1 MKRAALHNLGCKV
14 NAYETEAMQQ
24 MLEEAGYEIVPFR
37 EKADLYVINT
47 CSVTNIADRKSRQM
61 LHRARKQN
69 PDAVIAAAGC
79 YVQAQGLQMQE
90 EGIADIILGNNKKKH
105 LISMIKE
112 YERIRA
118 ASAAAAESGSRMQEE
133 SAGEDISSGK
143 PKTAAAGEE
152 NVSQSQETA
161 AAESVSGIQTEEAYI
176 SSGKPKTAAAG
187 TDSGNRQHAESATES
202 SIKQSCGNCRQ
213 PASAEENQRPHRHTV
228 LDWEDLND
236 GIKEYEPLS
245 VTRTAEHTRAFIKI
259 QDGCNQFCSYC
270 IIPYARGRV
279 RSRQE
284 GEILKEIDTL
294 AKGGCK
300 ETVLTGIHLSSY
312 GTDFGY
318 GQGEGLL
325 RLLGRIHEIE
335 GIRRIRLGSLEPGII
350 TEQFATELAGMEK
363 ICPHFH
369 LSLQSGCDS
378 VLKRMNRRYTT
389 AEYAMRCEIL
399 RNFFENPAITTD
411 VIAGFPGETEAEFL
425 KTRQFLE
432 QMQFYE
438 MHIFK
443 YSKRQGT
450 RAAAM
455 DGQIPEAVKAER
467 SAQLILLGEQM
478 SARYREGFT
487 GKISEALLE
496 EPFSYNGKQYVTG
509 YTKEYVKIA
518 AETGNSRVNTFIR
531 GKITGQL
538 TDEIYLMV
546 EF

>member
-47 CSVTNIADRKSRQM
+47 CSVTNMADRKSRQM

-118 ASAAAAESGSRMQEE
+118 ASAAAAESVSRMQEE
-133 SAGEDISSGK
+133 SAGKDNSSGNLK
-143 PKTAAAGEE
+143 
-152 NVSQSQETA
+152 TA

>member
-143 PKTAAAGEE
+143 PKTSAAGEE

>member
-79 YVQAQGLQMQE
+79 YVQAQGPQMQE

-270 IIPYARGRV
+270 IIPYTRGRV

-518 AETGNSRVNTFIR
+518 AETGNSRVNSFIK

>member
-1 MKRAALHNLGCKV
+1 M
-14 NAYETEAMQQ
+14 
-24 MLEEAGYEIVPFR
+24 
-37 EKADLYVINT
+37 
-47 CSVTNIADRKSRQM
+47 
-61 LHRARKQN
+61 
-69 PDAVIAAAGC
+69 
-79 YVQAQGLQMQE
+79 
-90 EGIADIILGNNKKKH
+90 
-105 LISMIKE
+105 
-112 YERIRA
+112 
-118 ASAAAAESGSRMQEE
+118 
-133 SAGEDISSGK
+133 
-143 PKTAAAGEE
+143 
-152 NVSQSQETA
+152 
-161 AAESVSGIQTEEAYI
+161 
-176 SSGKPKTAAAG
+176 
-187 TDSGNRQHAESATES
+187 
-202 SIKQSCGNCRQ
+202 
-213 PASAEENQRPHRHTV
+213 
-228 LDWEDLND
+228 
-236 GIKEYEPLS
+236 
-245 VTRTAEHTRAFIKI
+245 
-259 QDGCNQFCSYC
+259 
-270 IIPYARGRV
+270 